1 MLAGMETAGSS
12 RNRLPDEEFA
22 QLVRMTPL
30 VSLDFIVRDGA
41 GRVLL
46 GRRNFEPAKGSYFVP
61 GGRILKDEPIRDA
74 FSRLLRHEL
83 GLDGVSIDAANFAG
97 VYEHFHPSSRYGPDG
112 STTHYVVLA
121 YALNVAPSSRITP
134 DDQHSSLEWMREDEV
149 LGMPEVHELTKAYFT
164 DKERPEA

>member
-1 MLAGMETAGSS
+1 
-12 RNRLPDEEFA
+12 
-22 QLVRMTPL
+22 
-30 VSLDFIVRDGA
+30 
-41 GRVLL
+41 LL

-83 GLDGVSIDAANFAG
+83 GLDGVSIDAACFAG
-97 VYEHFHPSSRYGPDG
+97 VYEHFYPSSRYGPDG

-121 YALNVAPSSRITP
+121 YALNVHPSSRIIS
-134 DDQHSSLEWMREDEV
+134 DDQHSSLDWVPEDEV

-164 DKERPEA
+164 DKERSEA